1 MTFWPALPRGGAPVL
16 NETTHISIHVNGEAT
31 EVAGGS
37 TVADLVA
44 GRGLKPVQVAVE
56 LNRSIVPR
64 VKHAEAVLSA
74 GDRVE
79 IVTMVGGG

>member
-1 MTFWPALPRGGAPVL
+1 M
-16 NETTHISIHVNGEAT
+16 NETAHISIHLNGEAT
-31 EVAGGS
+31 EVADGS

-64 VKHAEAVLSA
+64 AKHAETLLEG

>member
-1 MTFWPALPRGGAPVL
+1 MRVPAHWLIPGVAAL
-16 NETTHISIHVNGEAT
+16 TETAHISIHVNGEAL
-31 EVAGGS
+31 EVPGGS

-44 GRGLKPVQVAVE
+44 SRDLKPEQVAVE

-64 VKHAEAVLSA
+64 AKHAETKLGA